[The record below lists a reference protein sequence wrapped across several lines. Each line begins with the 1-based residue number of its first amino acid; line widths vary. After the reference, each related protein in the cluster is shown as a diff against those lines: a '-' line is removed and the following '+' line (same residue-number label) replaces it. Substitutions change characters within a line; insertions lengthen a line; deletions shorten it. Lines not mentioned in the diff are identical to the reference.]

1 MQTSIRS
8 GSLRLRRRV
17 TRVVDFIPNSP
28 THRRDT
34 VVCLL
39 DCGHTRSV
47 LRINRGEATVA
58 EQSERL
64 VGADLDCAKCGVL
77 ERIGEKARTR
87 GKRRLAAAAYRL
99 PVETHGGV
107 GGSR

>member
-1 MQTSIRS
+1 METSMRGGSS
-8 GSLRLRRRV
+8 GLRRRV
-17 TRVVDFIPNSP
+17 TSVVDFIPNSP

-34 VVCLL
+34 IVCLL

-47 LRINRGEATVA
+47 LCINRGEATVA

-64 VGADLDCAKCGVL
+64 LGADVDCAKCALL
-77 ERIGEKARTR
+77 ERIRQKARTR
-87 GKRRLAAAAYRL
+87 GGRRLSTTGYRL
-99 PVETHGGV
+99 PLETRGAV

>member
-1 MQTSIRS
+1 METSIRS

-47 LRINRGEATVA
+47 LRINRGEATVV

-64 VGADLDCAKCGVL
+64 SAPISTVRNAASSS
-77 ERIGEKARTR
+77 ASA
-87 GKRRLAAAAYRL
+87 KRRGRA
-99 PVETHGGV
+99 EKDG
-107 GGSR
+107 